1 MNTIKIISILIL
13 LFVFGSLHAQ
23 ESEPMQLSLAQAC
36 EYAKQNNTNVQNAQI
51 DVEIARK
58 KVWETTAI
66 GLPQINGSVEY
77 QNFLDIPTTLLPDFI
92 SPSVYGVLL
101 QEGLIT
107 PAQMPSSESQQFF
120 PAKFGT
126 QHNASYGVTL
136 SQLIFSGQYIVGL
149 QAARVFSMV
158 SQQSLQKNEIDVVA
172 SVTETYCLVLSLQEN
187 KNSLD
192 SNLASFQK
200 LLFETEALYK
210 EGFVEEI
217 NVDQLTLNVSSLQ
230 NGVNSIARSIE
241 AAKMLL
247 AFQMGMPVSQKLEL
261 TDDLESIVSTIDL
274 EQILSED
281 YDPAQ
286 SIDYQIM
293 ETQVRLMEL
302 DMKREKTAYLPT
314 LAGFFSY
321 SEKAMRDEFNFFDGD
336 QDWFPTTLVGFQLEI
351 PLWSSGSRHSKVQQ
365 AKLKVQKSENT
376 RDMVGESL
384 KLQYTQARIEY
395 LNAVDTYVTEK
406 ENMLLSKKILDKTI
420 IKYREGITG
429 STELTQIQMQY
440 QTAQANYFAAMFRV
454 ISAKTKL
461 NKLLVN

>member
-1 MNTIKIISILIL
+1 MKIANILFMF
-13 LFVFGSLHAQ
+13 LFLGHLSAQ
-23 ESEPMQLSLAQAC
+23 DEGIMQLSLSQAC
-36 EYAKQNNTNVQNAQI
+36 DFALKNNVNVENAQI
-51 DVEIARK
+51 DVEVAKK

-66 GLPQINGSVEY
+66 GLPQVSGSVEY

-107 PAQMPSSESQQFF
+107 PAQMPSAESSQFF

-158 SQQSLQKNEIDVVA
+158 SQQSLKKSETDIVA
-172 SVTETYCLVLSLQEN
+172 SVTETYCLVLSLEEN
-187 KNSLD
+187 KISLD
-192 SNLASFQK
+192 SNLTSFKK

-217 NVDQLTLNVSSLQ
+217 NVDQLKLNVSSLQ
-230 NGVNSIARSIE
+230 NAVNSINRSID
-241 AAKMLL
+241 AVKILL
-247 AFQMGMPVSQKLEL
+247 KFQMGMSIDQPIEL
-261 TDDLESIVSTIDL
+261 SDDLEDIVSDIDI
-274 EQILSED
+274 EKVYSNE
-281 YDPAQ
+281 YDPSQ
-286 SIDYQIM
+286 NIDYQIM
-293 ETQVRLMEL
+293 DTQVRLMEL
-302 DMKREKTAYLPT
+302 DLKREKSAYLPT

-321 SEKAMRDEFNFFDGD
+321 SQKSMSDKFDFFDSE
-336 QDWFPTTLVGFQLEI
+336 QSWYPTTLVGFQLDI

-365 AKLKVQKSENT
+365 AKLKVLKSTNT

-384 KLQYTQARIEY
+384 RLQYTQTRVEY
-395 LNAVDTYVTEK
+395 MNAVDTYVTEK
-406 ENMLLSKKILDKTI
+406 ANMTLSKKILDKTI
-420 IKYREGITG
+420 VKYREGLTG
-429 STELTQIQMQY
+429 STELTQIQMQF
-440 QTAQANYFAAMFRV
+440 QTGQANYFAAMYQV

-461 NKLLVN
+461 NKLLAN

>member
-1 MNTIKIISILIL
+1 MLL
-13 LFVFGSLHAQ
+13 LFVGALSAQ
-23 ESEPMQLSLAQAC
+23 ESAPMQLSLSQAC
-36 EYAKQNNTNVQNAQI
+36 EYAMQNNVNVQNAQI
-51 DVEIARK
+51 DVDIARK

-77 QNFLDIPTTLLPDFI
+77 QNFLDIPTTLIPDFI

-101 QEGLIT
+101 QAGLIT
-107 PAQMPSSESQQFF
+107 PAQMPTSEEEQYFE
-120 PAKFGT
+120 AKFGT
-126 QHNASYGVTL
+126 KHNASYGVTL

-149 QAARVFSMV
+149 QAAKVFSKV
-158 SQQSLQKNEIDVVA
+158 SAQSLEKSEIDVVA
-172 SVTETYCLVLSLQEN
+172 SVTETYCLILSLQEN

-192 SNLASFQK
+192 SNLASFEK

-217 NVDQLTLNVSSLQ
+217 NVDQLKLNVSSLR
-230 NGVNSIARSIE
+230 NGVKSIERSID

-247 AFQMGMPVSQKLEL
+247 AFQMGMPVEQKLEL
-261 TDDLESIVSTIDL
+261 TDNLDGIVSTINL
-274 EQILSED
+274 EQILSPE
-281 YDPAQ
+281 YDPSQ

-293 ETQVRLMEL
+293 DTQVHLMEL
-302 DMKREKTAYLPT
+302 DMKREKSAYLPT

-321 SEKAMRDEFNFFDGD
+321 SESAMRSEFNFFDGD
-336 QDWFPTTLVGFQLEI
+336 QNWYPTTLVGFQLDI
-351 PLWSSGSRHSKVQQ
+351 PIWSSGSRHSKVQQ
-365 AKLKVQKSENT
+365 SKLKVQKSINN

-384 KLQYTQARIEY
+384 KLQYAQARIEY

-420 IKYREGITG
+420 IKYREGLTG

-440 QTAQANYFAAMFRV
+440 QSAQANYFAAMFQV

-461 NKLLVN
+461 NKLLAN

>member
-1 MNTIKIISILIL
+1 MKIVSILFMFML
-13 LFVFGSLHAQ
+13 LGQLNAQ
-23 ESEPMQLSLAQAC
+23 EEGVVQLTLSQAC
-36 EYAKQNNTNVQNAQI
+36 DFALKNNVNVENAQI
-51 DVEIARK
+51 DVEVAKK

-66 GLPQINGSVEY
+66 GLPQVSGSVEY

-107 PAQMPSSESQQFF
+107 PAQMPSSESAQFF

-158 SQQSLQKNEIDVVA
+158 SQQSLKKNENDIVA
-172 SVTETYCLVLSLQEN
+172 SVTETYCLVLSLEEN
-187 KNSLD
+187 KISLD
-192 SNLASFQK
+192 SNLASFEK

-217 NVDQLTLNVSSLQ
+217 NVDQLKLNVSSLQ
-230 NGVNSIARSIE
+230 NAVNSINRSID
-241 AAKMLL
+241 AVKMLL
-247 AFQMGMPVSQKLEL
+247 KFQMGMSIDQPIEL
-261 TDDLESIVSTIDL
+261 SDDLEGIVSDIDL
-274 EQILSED
+274 EKIYSNE
-281 YDPAQ
+281 YDPSQ

-293 ETQVRLMEL
+293 DTQVRLMEL
-302 DMKREKTAYLPT
+302 DMKREKSAYLPT

-321 SEKAMRDEFNFFDGD
+321 SQKAMSDEFNFFDSG
-336 QDWFPTTLVGFQLEI
+336 QDWYPTTLVGFQLDV

-365 AKLKVQKSENT
+365 SKLKVLKSTNT

-384 KLQYTQARIEY
+384 RLQYTQARVEY
-395 LNAVDTYVTEK
+395 MNAVDSYVTEK
-406 ENMLLSKKILDKTI
+406 ANMTLSKKILDKTI
-420 IKYREGITG
+420 IKYREGLTG

-440 QTAQANYFAAMFRV
+440 QTGQANYFAAMYQV

-461 NKLLVN
+461 NKLLAN

>member
-1 MNTIKIISILIL
+1 
-13 LFVFGSLHAQ
+13 
-23 ESEPMQLSLAQAC
+23 MQLSLAQAC